1 MKTTDNFGLDA
12 EEAKLR
18 TTFVC
23 DRVAARSTSMRWLT
37 ENKEMNE
44 AEAIALVEQVEKR
57 LEDWEIGFMLA
68 IVRWAYYKTIDPEN
82 EADIKRVKDLLEA
95 FIHHLMDHDNQSG
108 VRIEFANLCFKF
120 VREGEKEKILWT
132 MKETEYMLRPW
143 MKKAT

>member
-1 MKTTDNFGLDA
+1 MKTNNNFGLDA

-23 DRVAARSTSMRWLT
+23 DRVAAGSTSMRWLT
-37 ENKEMNE
+37 ENKEMDE

-57 LEDWEIGFMLA
+57 LEDWEIGFMMA

-95 FIHHLMDHDNQSG
+95 FIHHLMDNNNKSG
-108 VRIEFANLCFKF
+108 VKIEFANLCFKF

-143 MKKAT
+143 MKKET